1 MAIEIVRKSAWTETA
16 FSLSAGVM
24 PLTWKNF
31 FVILLNYSFYFWS
44 IMSSFAIVHIVLVHL
59 NTLATQKILFSSMSH
74 LFLFVFF

>member
-1 MAIEIVRKSAWTETA
+1 MAIKIVHKSAWTETEL
-16 FSLSAGVM
+16 SLSADVVS
-24 PLTWKNF
+24 LTWKKF
-31 FVILLNYSFYFWS
+31 YVTLRKYSFYFWS